1 MDNKINI
8 KKSSKEDS
16 NFFYKIR
23 NDYENRRFSFNSKKI
38 NKRNHNVWFNENYKK
53 NYFYTCYYLGKK
65 AGYIRGEKKSETII
79 ISIAFLKK
87 FQKKNIASKCFE
99 YFEKKLKKNY
109 VLLAKVKNTNLRSMN
124 FFYKNDFNL
133 LNKQN
138 NYTNLYKISSKD
150 KNNYLSTIDKIE
162 KIRMGNNINWMN
174 ILRIGFKY
182 SPKDT
187 SKVFKKIFKDDKKI
201 NFLSKKLF

>member
-1 MDNKINI
+1 
-8 KKSSKEDS
+8 
-16 NFFYKIR
+16 
-23 NDYENRRFSFNSKKI
+23 
-38 NKRNHNVWFNENYKK
+38 
-53 NYFYTCYYLGKK
+53 
-65 AGYIRGEKKSETII
+65 
-79 ISIAFLKK
+79 
-87 FQKKNIASKCFE
+87 
-99 YFEKKLKKNY
+99 
-109 VLLAKVKNTNLRSMN
+109 MN